1 MRASAGA
8 LAVHG
13 ALIPC
18 VCVCVCVCVSVCLSV
33 RYQTPFSSRHGS
45 GPGLFLLTGKHPVVG
60 QLPRDSFSA
69 LPGQSSGRPNLPPYP
84 SAITAL
90 FLDRSLVV
98 VHLTGHDQIMT
109 VEILRTM
116 AIAAPTAC
124 RMPVDQLAV
133 ATASTGAAS
142 NRVRFAGSVSCFTS
156 IAIDRARRSS
166 PVVRSCQ
173 RSIGSVSTASKRRH
187 MPGVAC
193 VCTAFEHVETKTEE
207 VVFSRRS

>member
-1 MRASAGA
+1 MRAIAGA

-18 VCVCVCVCVSVCLSV
+18 VCVCVCVSV
-33 RYQTPFSSRHGS
+33 RYQTPFSSRHES

-60 QLPRDSFSA
+60 QLPRVSFSA
-69 LPGQSSGRPNLPPYP
+69 LPGQSSGHPNLPPYP

-116 AIAAPTAC
+116 AIAAPTAS

-133 ATASTGAAS
+133 ATASRSTVQPLPKVKWLLRDS
-142 NRVRFAGSVSCFTS
+142 KNRF
-156 IAIDRARRSS
+156 DRL
-166 PVVRSCQ
+166 
-173 RSIGSVSTASKRRH
+173 TW
-187 MPGVAC
+187 
-193 VCTAFEHVETKTEE
+193 
-207 VVFSRRS
+207 